1 MRDPN
6 NGYQL
11 FDSSD
16 IKRVRF
22 IYRAKYL
29 GYTLNEIRRIFED
42 SDKGLSPCPAAREI
56 IERRI
61 GENRRDLEQATA
73 LQKRMEGALAQWRTM
88 SDGVPDGET
97 ICKLIEFVT
106 EA

>member
-11 FDSSD
+11 FDSAD
-16 IKRVRF
+16 INRVRF

-29 GYTLNEIRRIFED
+29 GYTLNEIRQIFED
-42 SDKGLSPCPAAREI
+42 SDKGLSPCPAVREI

-61 GENRRDLEQATA
+61 TENGRQLEQAIL
-73 LQKRMEGALAQWRTM
+73 LQKRMEGALARWRTM

-97 ICKLIEFVT
+97 ICKLIESVT